1 MSFLAVTDDARQQA
15 NRMYHIYGKNPL
27 VCIVPS
33 ITILALFGEFIFS
46 LVPSVRLPSS
56 LNCDFIVTGCI
67 LTHRFSIPLTPHNQK
82 ILDHL
87 STVAFSFSLL
97 QVPANS
103 INLLEIILTKGF
115 SIQQ

>member
-56 LNCDFIVTGCI
+56 LNCNFVVTGCV
-67 LTHRFSIPLTPHNQK
+67 LTHLFSKPLTLHNSK
-82 ILDHL
+82 VLDHW
-87 STVAFSFSLL
+87 STVSFSLSLL
-97 QVPANS
+97 QVPPN
-103 INLLEIILTKGF
+103 
-115 SIQQ
+115 

>member
-56 LNCDFIVTGCI
+56 LNCNFVVTGCV
-67 LTHRFSIPLTPHNQK
+67 LTHLFSKPLTLHNAK
-82 ILDHL
+82 VLDHW
-87 STVAFSFSLL
+87 STVSFSLSLL
-97 QVPANS
+97 QVPPN
-103 INLLEIILTKGF
+103 
-115 SIQQ
+115 